1 MPIKVVSIISRMNV
15 GGPAVLLRDLIN
27 GLNSDD
33 FEHNLIT
40 GVCLPNEI
48 DYLASHR
55 VNGSVHYLSAVQRSI
70 LPIRDVLGLFALIK
84 LLRKISPDI
93 VHTHTSK
100 AGVLGRIA
108 TRIAAPRAKIVHTYH
123 GHVLYG
129 YFPKYV
135 TRMVVILERY
145 LAKLTNVLIAITS
158 AVEMDLRKVGI
169 GQPKQWRKIRLG
181 VNIEP
186 RHDRKVASQKSE
198 IVPDEKI
205 LLWIGRF
212 ASVKNPMLALRAV
225 SRIRE
230 FHFKSVRL
238 IMVGDGDLL
247 NECKTFA
254 VENELNVDF
263 VGWSDDIFS
272 YLSAADLLLLTSNN
286 EGMGMVILEAAT
298 QEVPTLATDVGGVSE
313 FIQDGKTG
321 FLTSLNAHEFAEKL
335 SEILSREDLLR
346 TVGHN
351 ARELVSA
358 EFSRELFVQNHINLY
373 KELYSPIKS
382 A

>member
-1 MPIKVVSIISRMNV
+1 MNV

-27 GLNSDD
+27 GLSPDD

-48 DYLASHR
+48 DYLATHH

-70 LPIRDVLGLFALIK
+70 LPLKDISGLISLIK
-84 LLRKISPDI
+84 LLKKIQPDI

-108 TRIAAPRAKIVHTYH
+108 TRIAVPRAKIVHTYH

-158 AVEMDLRKVGI
+158 AVETDLRNVGI

-198 IVPDEKI
+198 IVPDEKV

-212 ASVKNPMLALRAV
+212 ASVKNPMLALQAV
-225 SRIRE
+225 SRLRE
-230 FHFKSVRL
+230 FHFRSVRL

-247 NECKTFA
+247 NECKVFA

-321 FLTSLNAHEFAEKL
+321 FLASLNAHEFAEKL

-351 ARELVSA
+351 ARVLVSA

-373 KELYSPIKS
+373 KELYKPIKS

>member
-1 MPIKVVSIISRMNV
+1 MNV

-27 GLNSDD
+27 GLNPDD

-55 VNGSVHYLSAVQRSI
+55 VTGSVHYLSAVQRSI

-84 LLRKISPDI
+84 LLRKISPDV

-135 TRMVVILERY
+135 IRMVVILERY

-158 AVEMDLRKVGI
+158 AVETDLRKVGI

-186 RHDRKVASQKSE
+186 RHDGKVARQKLE
-198 IVPDEKI
+198 IVPDEKV

-247 NECKTFA
+247 NECKVFA

-373 KELYSPIKS
+373 KELYNPIKS